1 MKLKKYIAVFLC
13 AVIFCGSFLGTA
25 AAAVTMPAGVSE
37 DRVVNALPKLE
48 SLVGAVLRMN
58 EETADLSKA
67 VYRLLISDDTL
78 NGVFSTVYSAFSD
91 QAATLNTLGV
101 DISVQRVSECLAAY
115 PDVQAA
121 LAGKE
126 SWDQVFSGAFAPKWN
141 VSTKGGFGS
150 ALASMFWPLNDLLY
164 TLLCG
169 GTYTPNLLISVRG
182 ADGYQNVIVPILRT
196 IGAPNVMTQEEYTAD
211 AKADRSRMLMDVA
224 EMLFAAVDNILATP
238 VLSLCDYLPAIADY
252 LVNGGLKASVTT
264 LLEPL
269 RVRVGIFSLS
279 GVDQML
285 ERLGGFS
292 DAGDLTAML
301 ENMDTSSLFGSDVQI
316 DLPEVDLQ
324 TLSECGSVQGDRFV
338 SNAAEA
344 FVTVFR
350 WAVQALKMNA
360 SRLPAMLGQDLA
372 GAQDFINKLLA
383 KSADELLVMILDLLE
398 LKPAETVLQYRWNYP
413 AYTPGAIEYT
423 ANLTRDDYTRVLQ
436 GIDSTLNDFL
446 SEFTDNGT
454 LSGLL
459 AARIYSNSLVSQLV
473 TGLYGALYTEETAGA
488 LAMMGLDASPKGLAN
503 SIASSYPGAASILRG
518 AANWKQVN
526 PNRIS
531 WGFSNGSRD
540 GFVRALTAVLA
551 PFRPFL
557 SLLLAE
563 GNLKLLDTVTVS
575 GSNGYDT
582 AVIPLLEALGCNTD
596 QIKTYAQ
603 YKASAGSMSAVTDI
617 LTPVTGVLDQLVEAP
632 VATLCRILPNLVY
645 FMNAG
650 GLKQCVE
657 NLIYPVRVLLQKIGA
672 EALLG
677 DALTDLTNIDLQKTM
692 GDMIVNAGLNI
703 KLPEPD
709 LNLLASLGTAETR
722 VSRRTYNGAPENYVY
737 IVADEPAVLLTVLR
751 YVVGALGSEE
761 NAETLSGLFQQ
772 DNTEEGDMMAMYT
785 GKVAEQ
791 LKTMSTDETIEWLY
805 NLLFA
810 ETPKRQA
817 AEDENAEIPHIIYQE
832 TEKHTTRN
840 VGLIVGVGVVVLIV
854 LMLVLSRVDFTA
866 RRERKKHLK
875 LKKQRIRA
883 QQKAAIQNGNA
894 PLSVKQYA
902 VMQQGQMQ
910 AQQQAGKQNAAQEKA
925 QKKAQILAAKQY
937 AAQQEA
943 QRKAER
949 LAQKQAQKQAK
960 KQGETPAQQDPAQ
973 PIAPSQPAQPEIRQP
988 EPPQKP
994 QQPKQGVS
1002 MAMPVPDAAPQKF
1015 GMSEKERI
1023 RHERELA
1030 RMRIREEKARQKAY
1044 RETKKA
1050 DKYYEQ
1056 ALKEQQKKK
1065 H

>member
-13 AVIFCGSFLGTA
+13 AVVFCGSFLGTA
-25 AAAVTMPAGVSE
+25 AAAVSMPAGVSE
-37 DRVVNALPKLE
+37 DRVINALPKLE

-58 EETADLSKA
+58 EETADLSKS
-67 VYRLLISDDTL
+67 VYGLLISDDTL

-126 SWDQVFSGAFAPKWN
+126 NWDQVFSGTFSPKWN

-150 ALASMFWPLNDLLY
+150 ALATMFWPLNDLLY
-164 TLLCG
+164 TLLCS

-182 ADGYQNVIVPILRT
+182 ADGYENVIVPILKT

-211 AKADRSRMLMDVA
+211 AKADRSKMLMNVA
-224 EMLFAAVDNILATP
+224 DMLFAAVDSILATP

-285 ERLGGFS
+285 EKLGGFS
-292 DAGDLTAML
+292 DAGDLTTML

-324 TLSECGSVQGDRFV
+324 TLSECGAKQGDRFV

-372 GAQDFINKLLA
+372 GSQDFINKLLS

-436 GIDSTLNDFL
+436 GIDSTLNEFL

-459 AARIYSNSLVSQLV
+459 AARIYSNALVSQLV

-488 LAMMGLDASPKGLAN
+488 LTLMGLDASPKGLAN
-503 SIASSYPGAASILRG
+503 SIASAYPGAASALRG
-518 AANWKQVN
+518 AADWKQVN

-557 SLLLAE
+557 TLLLAE
-563 GNLKLLDTVTVS
+563 GSLTLLDTVTVS

-677 DALTDLTNIDLQKTM
+677 DALTDLTNIDLQKTVD
-692 GDMIVNAGLNI
+692 DMIANAGLDI

-737 IVADEPAVLLTVLR
+737 IAADEPAVLLTVLR

-761 NAETLSGLFQQ
+761 NAETLSGLFEQ
-772 DNTEEGDMMAMYT
+772 DNTDEGDMMAMYT

-817 AEDENAEIPHIIYQE
+817 SEDENAEIPHIYYQE

-840 VGLIVGVGVVVLIV
+840 VGLIVGVGVVALIA
-854 LMLVLSRVDFTA
+854 LMLILSRVDFTA

-875 LKKQRIRA
+875 LKKKRILA
-883 QQKAAIQNGNA
+883 QQKAAIQNG
-894 PLSVKQYA
+894 SVP
-902 VMQQGQMQ
+902 Q
-910 AQQQAGKQNAAQEKA
+910 AAKPNTPQEKAQEKA
-925 QKKAQILAAKQY
+925 QKKAQLQAMKEY
-937 AAQQEA
+937 AARQEA

-949 LAQKQAQKQAK
+949 LAQKKAQKQAK
-960 KQGETPAQQDPAQ
+960 KQGTPPAQ
-973 PIAPSQPAQPEIRQP
+973 PAPIEQVERSA
-988 EPPQKP
+988 PPQPVQPVSP
-994 QQPKQGVS
+994 QPTPGVP
-1002 MAMPVPDAAPQKF
+1002 MAAPAPDAAPARPQTF
-1015 GMSEKERI
+1015 GMTEKERI

-1056 ALKEQQKKK
+1056 ALKEQQKKQ